1 LASFGWKK
9 EVAMFYGKEQLVKNL
24 IVKKL
29 NKKFTGRLVKKLNN
43 QQGFLGILV
52 AILALGFIALFIA
65 GLVLLM
71 LAPKSE
77 NSDTEN
83 LGGKAANIDTHNTP
97 NPEDTHNL
105 PNPQDSHKPYDLPQ
119 DNQDLST
126 GYLVCVNLPG
136 IRSSRTPAL
145 DVRVARRYL
154 AVKQDLDA
162 QGVPTVSFSWAFRTT
177 CQQVNVRPSGRNP
190 KAQPGSSPHEAGRA
204 LDVVGLDRTSDAFRK
219 KDWDIIVKTFKAHG
233 WRWLGPTYDPPHMD
247 IQAWQVG
254 EKSNYHWILK
264 SQADFKRGGPKEGCR
279 GPECGS

>member
-1 LASFGWKK
+1 LASFGWKR
-9 EVAMFYGKEQLVKNL
+9 EIAMFYGKEQLVK
-24 IVKKL
+24 KL
-29 NKKFTGRLVKKLNN
+29 NKKLNN

-52 AILALGFIALFIA
+52 AILALGLIALFVA

-77 NSDTEN
+77 NSDVES
-83 LGGKAANIDTHNTP
+83 LGGKAASIDTHNTP
-97 NPEDTHNL
+97 NPEDTHNQ

-136 IRSSRTPAL
+136 VRSPRTPAL

-162 QGVPTVSFSWAFRTT
+162 QGVPTVSFTWAFRST
-177 CQQVNVRPSGRNP
+177 CQQANVRPSPGNP
-190 KAQPGSSPHEAGRA
+190 KAKTGESPHEAGRA
-204 LDVVGLDRTSDAFRK
+204 LDVVGLDRRSPAFRK
-219 KDWDIIVKTFKAHG
+219 NDWHIIAKTFKAHG
-233 WRWLGPTYDPPHMD
+233 WRWLGPSYDPPHMD
-247 IQAWQVG
+247 IQAHQVG
-254 EKSNYHWILK
+254 EKSNYHWIVK

-279 GPECGS
+279 GSDCGS